1 MRPENTYSFSA
12 AEMSVRAKFSN
23 TNGIYHEIMELH
35 GITLSTHRDQYPVT
49 RMGSMRPL
57 AHVGGF
63 RTSAGE
69 MEVENINHSG
79 LFALVNELANEIQ
92 VSVDYIRYDMLP
104 PLDMLISLG
113 NEDLEIFKYVV
124 ISQLRFLEKDEVL
137 SMSDIT
143 SPIILRFTA
152 EDFLSSPANTR
163 DIELTA
169 QPIGDE
175 EPIRMS
181 GEVLPK

>member
-1 MRPENTYSFSA
+1 
-12 AEMSVRAKFSN
+12 
-23 TNGIYHEIMELH
+23 
-35 GITLSTHRDQYPVT
+35 
-49 RMGSMRPL
+49 MGSMRPL

-79 LFALVNELANEIQ
+79 LFALVNELANEIH

-152 EDFLSSPANTR
+152 EDFLSSPVKTK
-163 DIELTA
+163 DVEIVT
-169 QPIGDE
+169 QPSENE

-181 GEVLPK
+181 GAISPK